1 MGRCVSHGK
10 DTVVPSVEDVLTA
23 HQQQLCEA
31 FASAGAGVGSHY
43 AAMPREQLRAAAF
56 ATGGAFVRAVV
67 ERDPEIARRRWHTV
81 AYERAAQGFPVEE
94 IQAAATLLRAQTYA
108 LLARIYV
115 DDPAGELAAIKTVEA
130 YFHASRLAI
139 AEGFEQYHHSAQS
152 KLEHAM
158 SELAAPIV
166 PIYDGLLVMPLVGS
180 IDSQR
185 ATVIMETLLD
195 AVNRRNAEVVLL
207 DITGVPV
214 VDTGVANYLIQAT
227 RAVRL
232 LGADIVLAGI
242 GPTIA
247 QTIVELGVDLS
258 SIVTRADLSA
268 ALDYALRRRG
278 LAIGPVDHSG
288 NGAVRPVRR
297 LVPA

>member
-1 MGRCVSHGK
+1 M
-10 DTVVPSVEDVLTA
+10 PSVEDVLDA

-31 FASAGAGVGSHY
+31 FAREGAGVGSHY

-67 ERDPEIARRRWHTV
+67 ERDPEIVRRRWHTV
-81 AYERAAQGFPVEE
+81 ACERAAQGFPVEE

-108 LLARIYV
+108 LLSRLYAG
-115 DDPAGELAAIKTVEA
+115 DPAGELAAIKTVEE

-166 PIYDGLLVMPLVGS
+166 PIYNGLLVMPLVGS
-180 IDSQR
+180 IDSRR

-195 AVNRRNAEVVLL
+195 SVNHSTAEVVIL

-278 LAIGPVDHSG
+278 LAIGPVSQQVAPANDSWRQLV
-288 NGAVRPVRR
+288 GAGV
-297 LVPA
+297 A